1 MDRVDDFYNELLLA
15 FAMPDR
21 MVYKKLAKGKYTARN
36 LAVVRNNI
44 MKADRF
50 FVSNEL
56 IQEAVK
62 MSYMPPQKLF
72 DLIGFARPCMNN
84 MWIEWEEVVRVD
96 ANHKYLTSLNLDK
109 PIEPINYDTIAVK
122 CGYHICRLAEFYDMM
137 STDGYYQQKL
147 NNTRH
152 AENTYVYFMYAKAS
166 DGKISVRHMLGIL
179 AWKKLTPTNC

>member
-21 MVYKKLAKGKYTARN
+21 MFWRKLAKSKHTPRN
-36 LAVVRNNI
+36 VAVVRNNL

-109 PIEPINYDTIAVK
+109 PYRTYQLRYDSSQMWLSYLQTSRV
-122 CGYHICRLAEFYDMM
+122 L
-137 STDGYYQQKL
+137 
-147 NNTRH
+147 RH
-152 AENTYVYFMYAKAS
+152 DEY
-166 DGKISVRHMLGIL
+166 RWLL
-179 AWKKLTPTNC
+179 PTETE